1 MGENNG
7 IICGIVVFASEVHYD
22 KLCTKKG
29 RGKSA
34 NENDSKGP
42 SFEYF

>member
-22 KLCTKKG
+22 RLCTKKG
-29 RGKSA
+29 RGNSV
-34 NENDSKGP
+34 NEND
-42 SFEYF
+42 